1 MQAGW
6 GDTVKLSARDMAELA
21 PRLFTVEM
29 DPVPAAWHWAA
40 FALGTLCWLAL
51 AHGAWRARADRA
63 ARTALVATALP
74 VAFTLATAWTVGG
87 GFQTRY
93 LIAATPGAALAVA
106 SGLITQRVWTL
117 PLGGAL
123 LALGL
128 GAHSLELRT
137 RNLREDYAS
146 ACAELAREWRP
157 GDRVVSITGT
167 EELFELAPLEHY
179 LRERPEILAS
189 VSSWERIETR
199 LAEVLPSGARLH
211 VVYRESGYAWAERD
225 RLATRLEWIES
236 SGTRERIERSVW
248 QRKP

>member
-1 MQAGW
+1 VGALRIFGEREAWDSALYFVLVLPALTAGCALAGW
-6 GDTVKLSARDMAELA
+6 N
-21 PRLFTVEM
+21 RLRG
-29 DPVPAAWHWAA
+29 AAWVAPA
-40 FALGTLCWLAL
+40 FGLAL

-74 VAFTLATAWTVGG
+74 IVFTVATAWTVGG
-87 GFQTRY
+87 DFQTRY

-106 SGLITQRVWTL
+106 SGLIAQRAWTL

-128 GAHSLELRT
+128 GAHSRELRT
-137 RNLREDYAS
+137 RNLREDCAR
-146 ACAELAREWRP
+146 ACDELAREWRP

-167 EELFELAPLEHY
+167 EERFKLAPLEHY

-199 LAEVLPSGARLH
+199 LA
-211 VVYRESGYAWAERD
+211 
-225 RLATRLEWIES
+225 
-236 SGTRERIERSVW
+236 
-248 QRKP
+248 